1 MEDEEI
7 KRRLIENNEMLTV
20 LEHFQVAKVDYAK
33 NIMRYT
39 EIPKMKIS
47 HYLGILYDMGL
58 LEKYTNT
65 SIKRTDAK
73 LKKSA
78 EVHKHH
84 TYYQMTNK
92 AHYILKDLDAR
103 EYIKYVT
110 PEDLKIL
117 KYKKARDE
125 FSDSREKLVKMGLLT
140 KKYEL
145 TEIGQQ
151 VLDLALRR
159 QIKIPEN

>member
-1 MEDEEI
+1 MDDDEI

-84 TYYQMTNK
+84 TYYQMTNR

-110 PEDLKIL
+110 PEDLSIL
-117 KYKKARDE
+117 KYKKTRN
-125 FSDSREKLVKMGLLT
+125 DSERLEKLVKMGLLT

-145 TEIGQQ
+145 TEIGKQ
-151 VLDLALRR
+151 VLDLAIKR